1 MRIRKKNYIKL
12 LEAEIERRHEELSK
26 MEFGTEEYDR
36 ASDSITK
43 LTRQLNEI
51 KTRKGDQWIKVAS
64 IGVSTIAAGWWA
76 VTSLVFE
83 ERGSITSSIGRMTNK
98 MIEKIARH

>member
-1 MRIRKKNYIKL
+1 MRKKTYIKM
-12 LEAEIERRHEELSK
+12 LEAEIKRGQEQLATMEL
-26 MEFGTEEYDR
+26 GTEEYDK
-36 ASDSITK
+36 AADSIMK

-51 KTRKGDQWIKVAS
+51 KSRKGDQWIKIAS
-64 IGVSTIAAGWWA
+64 IGLSTGVAMWWG

-98 MIEKIARH
+98 MIEKIAKH

>member
-1 MRIRKKNYIKL
+1 MRKKSYIKL
-12 LEAEIERRHEELSK
+12 LETEIERRTAELAN
-26 MEFGTEEYDR
+26 MELGTEEYDK

-51 KTRKGDQWIKVAS
+51 KSRKGEQWIKIAS
-64 IGVSTIAAGWWA
+64 IGLSTGTAIWWG

-98 MIEKIARH
+98 MIEKISKH

>member
-1 MRIRKKNYIKL
+1 MRKKRYIKL
-12 LEAEIERRHEELSK
+12 LEEEIERGHKQLANMEL
-26 MEFGTEEYDR
+26 GTEEYDR

-51 KTRKGDQWIKVAS
+51 KSRKGEQWIKIVS
-64 IGVSTIAAGWWA
+64 IGVSTSVAMWWG

-83 ERGSITSSIGRMTNK
+83 ERGSITSSIGKMTNK
-98 MIEKIARH
+98 MIEKIARN